1 MSKNIIK
8 ETKAIADLIVT
19 EEFENEEN
27 AIKGE
32 NAININCE
40 VKEFK
45 IIKRNYKIKKG
56 ERSNGL

>member
-8 ETKAIADLIVT
+8 ETKAIADLIIT
-19 EEFENEEN
+19 EEFRNEEN

-32 NAININCE
+32 NPINTNCE

>member
-45 IIKRNYKIKKG
+45 IIKRNYKIKQ
-56 ERSNGL
+56 LL